1 MMITYQDFTE
11 AAGKGMLMSFVEG
24 AIYKHRHSDEYLTAL
39 DAENYMRRRNTTVC
53 AFQRL
58 IYDVAGR
65 AQVDPV
71 AANFKCAS
79 GFFKQNVTQ
88 LVQYLLSNGV
98 AFSDE
103 DTKALLGGAKFDRQ
117 LTRLAR
123 SALVEGVAFA
133 FYDFDHVEV
142 FKLTEFVPVW
152 DEETGALMAGIRY
165 WQISANKPLRADIY
179 TLEGVQS
186 CIRKAGE
193 ALHPMDGNE
202 TPRPYKLVR
211 EKVPIEAE
219 AIYTGINYPALP
231 IVPCYGNDE
240 RQSEIVGTKEN
251 IDAYDLTKSG
261 LINDI
266 SDMPLVYWVLENAG
280 GMDEADLSY
289 WKAAI
294 NRNKVAKTDDEV
306 HVTANTIGVP
316 YQAQEVI
323 LTRLEKD
330 IYNDAMALNTRELAA
345 GNVTATAIEAASEPL
360 NNRADE
366 LEYCIGDCIEG
377 LLALVGVA
385 DTPSFNRQKLTNQS
399 EVAQMVLSAADYL
412 DGDTVRKHLPFLT
425 PDEADAVPDKLAA
438 ESMDRITSPIPET
451 GETGNKT
458 EAIE

>member
-1 MMITYQDFTE
+1 
-11 AAGKGMLMSFVEG
+11 
-24 AIYKHRHSDEYLTAL
+24 
-39 DAENYMRRRNTTVC
+39 
-53 AFQRL
+53 
-58 IYDVAGR
+58 
-65 AQVDPV
+65 
-71 AANFKCAS
+71 
-79 GFFKQNVTQ
+79 
-88 LVQYLLSNGV
+88 
-98 AFSDE
+98 
-103 DTKALLGGAKFDRQ
+103 
-117 LTRLAR
+117 
-123 SALVEGVAFA
+123 VAFA

-165 WQISANKPLRADIY
+165 WQISADKPLHADIY

-280 GMDEADLSY
+280 GMDEKDLAY

-323 LTRLEKD
+323 LTRLERD

-385 DTPSFNRQKLTNQS
+385 DTPTFNRQKLTNQS

-438 ESMDRITSPIPET
+438 ESMERITSPIPET
-451 GETGNKT
+451 DETSGTGNET